1 MCVVEVLPVGH
12 VVCLSD
18 KASVYVR
25 FDFFCGRGGRG
36 KHARKHENNGA
47 GNEAL
52 LLPLIDM
59 TNTNTH
65 AARGANTDT
74 HTGTAKCERDLNQSG
89 NKMKPGNGQT
99 GNWQLWQLHKL
110 IKAQLLRRVLHHTH
124 SHPHTHI
131 DKEQ

>member
-1 MCVVEVLPVGH
+1 M
-12 VVCLSD
+12 LSACD

-25 FDFFCGRGGRG
+25 FDFFLGAWRAGGGLR
-36 KHARKHENNGA
+36 KHTRKHENNGA

-74 HTGTAKCERDLNQSG
+74 HRHAHRYS
-89 NKMKPGNGQT
+89 
-99 GNWQLWQLHKL
+99 
-110 IKAQLLRRVLHHTH
+110 
-124 SHPHTHI
+124 
-131 DKEQ
+131 